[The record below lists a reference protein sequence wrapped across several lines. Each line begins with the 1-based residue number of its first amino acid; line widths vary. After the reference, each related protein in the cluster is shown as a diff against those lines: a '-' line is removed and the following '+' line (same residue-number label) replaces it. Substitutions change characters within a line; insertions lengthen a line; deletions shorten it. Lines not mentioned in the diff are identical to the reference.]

1 MTEIR
6 EIKEN
11 EYEFLR
17 EMIYQAVYLP
27 DENQKLPKSVVFEP
41 PFSKYVEDFG
51 RRGDFAFVLIDGNDL
66 VGAIWTRLF
75 SEADKNYGFVDPETP
90 ELSIAIKEDYRN
102 QGFGNLLIAKLFER
116 LKTSGF
122 EKVSLSVDRRNRA
135 VNLYRKVGF
144 ETVSE
149 KGTAYAMLKRLT

>member
-1 MTEIR
+1 
-6 EIKEN
+6 
-11 EYEFLR
+11 
-17 EMIYQAVYLP
+17 
-27 DENQKLPKSVVFEP
+27 
-41 PFSKYVEDFG
+41 
-51 RRGDFAFVLIDGNDL
+51 

-75 SEADKNYGFVDPETP
+75 SEADKNYGFVDAATP

-102 QGFGNLLIAKLFER
+102 RGFGNLLIAKLFER

-122 EKVSLSVDRRNRA
+122 EKVSLSVDKRNRA

-149 KGTAYAMLKRLT
+149 QGTAYKMLKRLM